1 MEGGEEEVNWNFSIL
16 SISDQTP
23 PPLSQC
29 ELKWG
34 DLACEMGQPSPPCE
48 MAEPGEKIN
57 QIEISF
63 LWRRPLELLL

>member
-1 MEGGEEEVNWNFSIL
+1 MEYGEEVNWNFSIL

-34 DLACEMGQPSPPCE
+34 DLACEMDQPSPPCE

-57 QIEISF
+57 SIDISF